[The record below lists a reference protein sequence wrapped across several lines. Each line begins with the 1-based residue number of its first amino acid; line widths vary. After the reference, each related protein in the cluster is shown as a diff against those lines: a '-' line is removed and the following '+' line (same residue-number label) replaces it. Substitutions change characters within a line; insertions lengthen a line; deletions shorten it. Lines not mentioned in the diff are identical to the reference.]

1 MKIGILHNNN
11 YNYGG
16 IENQILSLCDGMQ
29 ELYQFVYFTS
39 IADCAI
45 TNEMKRRNIP
55 VVLLNGNLLKQLY
68 KIRCECICRNID
80 ILQLHT
86 FDNSIKY
93 RLAKIVYPRLKI
105 VSRVHTYIAC
115 SWIPKWKKQ
124 LYYWADGI
132 TSFLIDRYIANGDY
146 LKKEIVLKAGI
157 SSRKVDS
164 VIDGTKYISLHDYN
178 VTNVDLQSPHMIM
191 IANLIPHKGHD
202 TLIRAIADLRD
213 KGIMVY
219 CDVFGATD
227 RNKEYT
233 VFLNTLIEQYDLKK
247 QIKFKGFSKNIQKE
261 IISYPIVCLP
271 SDSEGTPN
279 CIMEGMSAKRLV
291 IVSNTGGIPEMI
303 QHGET
308 GFVHSPCDFKDMA
321 DVIELITKTDSD
333 RINEIMNN
341 GFDFWK
347 THFSLDVMC
356 DKFDKIY
363 HKL

>member
-11 YNYGG
+11 NNYGG

-29 ELYQFVYFTS
+29 EVYKFVYFTS
-39 IADCAI
+39 IANCAI
-45 TNEMKRRNIP
+45 TDEMKKREIP
-55 VVLLNGNLLKQLY
+55 VVLLNGSLLNQLY
-68 KIRCECICRNID
+68 QIRRECICRNID

-93 RLAKIVYPRLKI
+93 RLAKIAYPRLKI
-105 VSRVHTYIAC
+105 VLRVHTYIAC
-115 SWIPKWKKQ
+115 SWIPNWKKQ

-146 LKKEIVLKAGI
+146 LKKEIVSKA
-157 SSRKVDS
+157 SVSPCKVDS
-164 VIDGTKYISLHDYN
+164 IIDGTKPMNLCDYN
-178 VTNVDLQSPHMIM
+178 ITNADLQSLHMIM

-202 TLIRAIADLRD
+202 TLIKAVANLRER
-213 KGIMVY
+213 GIVVY

-233 VFLNTLIEQYDLKK
+233 GFLNTLIERYDLKK
-247 QIKFKGFSKNIQKE
+247 QIKFKGFSKNIQKD
-261 IISYPIVCLP
+261 ITSYPIVCLP

-279 CIMEGMSAKRLV
+279 CIMEGMSTKRLV
-291 IVSNTGGIPEMI
+291 IVSNTGGVPEMV

-308 GFVHSPCDFKDMA
+308 GFVHNPCDFKDMA

-356 DKFDKIY
+356 DKFYKIY
-363 HKL
+363 ENL